1 MQAKKLIL
9 IGASLGF
16 ASVGVQ
22 AQSTDQLQQ
31 ALAQA
36 QAAAAQAQAA
46 ANQAQA
52 ALEQALAAAYEARK
66 SSVSAATSSA
76 EKSGGG
82 GLTVGSSGTS
92 LTLYGLIDVTIS
104 NADHKDAKNNSL
116 TGFQTPWFSGSRWGV
131 TGNHDLASNGL
142 KAIFRLESE
151 FVPAT
156 GDMDTEGYL
165 FNRDAW
171 AGLQSED
178 LGKLS
183 FGRQNALGRDFSA
196 IYGDPY
202 GAAKASLEEGGYT
215 NTNNFK
221 QLVYY
226 GGSANGTRINNGVV
240 WKKALSNGLV
250 AGAAYSFGT
259 AAGVNNATTTGSSA
273 ANPVEGTTVSAALGY
288 NAGDLNVAGFVTQ
301 AKVDGLTDIAY
312 SIGGNYTMGSLRMNA
327 GYFRY
332 TAEQGT
338 LGNRTDD
345 AYTLSVKYAPAGSM
359 DYELGYQNMKAN
371 NAANNGTGGTVKNA
385 FASIAGL
392 TAVTSGNRNTLYGS
406 MFYHFDKTTEVY
418 VAADFLNMDV
428 GYGNVNGSATQ
439 TEVAVGMRT
448 RF

>member
-1 MQAKKLIL
+1 MKAKKIIL
-9 IGASLGF
+9 VGAALGL
-16 ASVGVQ
+16 ASIAAQ

-46 ANQAQA
+46 AKQAQA

-66 SSVSAATSSA
+66 SASVAAPAA

-82 GLTVGSSGTS
+82 SLTVSSGAS
-92 LTLYGLIDVTIS
+92 SATLYGLIDVTIS
-104 NADHKDAKNNSL
+104 NVDHKDANNNSL
-116 TGFQTPWFSGSRWGV
+116 NGFQTPWFSGSRWGV
-131 TGNHDLASNGL
+131 TGSRDLGSGGL

-171 AGLQSED
+171 AGFQSEE

-202 GAAKASLEEGGYT
+202 GATKASVEEGGYT

-221 QLVYY
+221 QMVYY

-240 WKKALSNGLV
+240 WKKAFAGGLV
-250 AGAAYSFGT
+250 AGVAYSFGT
-259 AAGVNNATTTGSSA
+259 AAGVNNATPTGSTA
-273 ANPVEGTTVSAALGY
+273 ANPSEGTTISMALGY
-288 NAGDLNVAGFVTQ
+288 NAGDLNLAGFATQ
-301 AKVDGLTDIAY
+301 AKVDGLTDNAY
-312 SIGGNYTMGSLRMNA
+312 SVGGNYTMGAVRLNA

-332 TAEQGT
+332 TAEQGA

-345 AYTLSVKYAPAGSM
+345 AYTLSVKYAPAGPL
-359 DYELGYQNMKAN
+359 DYELGYQNMKAS
-371 NAANNGTGGTVKNA
+371 NAANNGKGGTVKNA

-392 TAVTSGNRNTLYGS
+392 TAVTSGNRSTLYGS
-406 MFYHFDKTTEVY
+406 MFYHFDKSTEVY
-418 VAADFLNMDV
+418 IAADYLKLDT
-428 GYGNVNGSATQ
+428 GYGNVNGADTQ
-439 TEVAVGMRT
+439 TEVAIGLRT